1 MARIKFNVN
10 GTTYSTWNHTTKL
23 TTPSLILNDNG
34 TLRYT
39 PLFAINNGA
48 EGTLDNHWYYR
59 CGALAITHNNTKYH
73 VAISRRYTN
82 VLSGTIST
90 TITHSG
96 KTGTGTTTTTTSK
109 TVTPMGYHDF
119 GTQFVGP
126 GSQTV
131 TANVTVNYGV
141 TFLQT
146 PAIYINY
153 GGVLVSAGT
162 SSCVIRVL
170 GTATNSGTSSLNVN
184 VGFVRYLLTVTG
196 NVSTTTTT
204 TTYPNETKSA
214 VAQGNFNY
222 GVTYPS
228 APNLWTDGSGIA
240 VYNNNGNASCHVSK
254 TLSGTVAFGKS
265 ATLSHN
271 FAVGFNGDFGLG

>member
-23 TTPSLILNDNG
+23 TTPSLILNDKG
-34 TLRYT
+34 TVRYT
-39 PLFAINNGA
+39 PLFAVNNGA
-48 EGTLDNHWYYR
+48 EATLDNHWYYR
-59 CGALAITHNNTKYH
+59 CGALAVTHNNTKYH

-96 KTGTGTTTTTTSK
+96 KTGTTTTTTSK
-109 TVTPMGYHDF
+109 TVTPAGTHGF
-119 GTQFVGP
+119 GF
-126 GSQTV
+126 QTV
-131 TANVTVNYGV
+131 PPGNHGVHADVTVNYGV

-153 GGVLVSAGT
+153 GGTLVSAGT
-162 SSCVIRVL
+162 SSCVIRVYSSVVN
-170 GTATNSGTSSLNVN
+170 TGTSPAYMNAGSVN
-184 VGFVRYLLTVTG
+184 YLLTVTG
-196 NVSTTTTT
+196 NVATTT
-204 TTYPNETKSA
+204 TTYPDETKSA

-228 APNLWTDGSGIA
+228 APNLWTDGSGID

>member
-1 MARIKFNVN
+1 MRRIKFNVN
-10 GTTYSTWNHTTKL
+10 GTTYPTWNSTTKL

-39 PLFAINNGA
+39 PLFAVNNGA
-48 EGTLDNHWYYR
+48 EATLDNHWYYR

-96 KTGTGTTTTTTSK
+96 KTGTTTTTTSK
-109 TVTPMGYHDF
+109 TVTPAGSHDF
-119 GTQFVGP
+119 GY
-126 GSQTV
+126 QTV
-131 TANVTVNYGV
+131 PPGNHGVSSDVTVNYGV

-146 PAIYINY
+146 PAIYIHY
-153 GGVLVSAGT
+153 GGTLVSAGT
-162 SSCVIRVL
+162 SSCIIRMYSTVV
-170 GTATNSGTSSLNVN
+170 NSGTSPSYMNAGSVN
-184 VGFVRYLLTVTG
+184 YLLTVTG
-196 NVSTTTTT
+196 NVATTT
-204 TTYPNETKSA
+204 TTYPDETKSA

-228 APNLWTDGSGIA
+228 KPSLTVNSGKVTA
-240 VYNNNGNASCHVSK
+240 TNNVKNNSCLIQK
-254 TLSGTVAFGKS
+254 TLTGTVAYNKTL
-265 ATLSHN
+265 TLSQAFSVTHK
-271 FAVGFNGDFGLG
+271 GEFGLN

>member
-10 GTTYSTWNHTTKL
+10 GTTYPTWSSTTKL

-39 PLFAINNGA
+39 PLFAVNNGA
-48 EGTLDNHWYYR
+48 EGTLDNHWYYK
-59 CGALAITHNNTKYH
+59 CGALAVTHNNTKYH

-96 KTGTGTTTTTTSK
+96 KTGTTTTTTSK
-109 TVTPMGYHDF
+109 TVTPTGVHEF
-119 GTQFVGP
+119 GFQNVPP
-126 GSQTV
+126 GNQGV
-131 TANVTVNYGV
+131 HADVTVNYGV

-146 PAIYINY
+146 PAIYIHY
-153 GGVLVSAGT
+153 GGTLVSAGT
-162 SSCVIRVL
+162 SSCVIRV
-170 GTATNSGTSSLNVN
+170 TSTVVNTGTSIANMNAGS
-184 VGFVRYLLTVTG
+184 VRYLLTVAG
-196 NVSTTTTT
+196 NVATTT
-204 TTYPNETKSA
+204 TTYPDETKSA

-228 APNLWTDGSGIA
+228 APSLTVNSGGISATNNTDNS
-240 VYNNNGNASCHVSK
+240 SCLVEK
-254 TLSGTVAFGKS
+254 MLEGTVAYNKS
-265 ATLSHN
+265 ATLSQA
-271 FAVGFNGDFGLG
+271 FKVTFNGDFGLG

>member
-23 TTPSLILNDNG
+23 TTPSLILNDKG

-39 PLFAINNGA
+39 PLFAVNNGA
-48 EGTLDNHWYYR
+48 EATLDYHWYYR
-59 CGALAITHNNTKYH
+59 CGALAVTHNNTKYH

-96 KTGTGTTTTTTSK
+96 KTGTTTTTTSK
-109 TVTPMGYHDF
+109 TVTPSGTHYF
-119 GTQFVGP
+119 GFQNISP
-126 GSQTV
+126 GNHYV
-131 TANVTVNYGV
+131 TADVTVNYGV

-153 GGVLVSAGT
+153 GGTLVSAGT
-162 SSCVIRVL
+162 SSCVIRVYSSVVN
-170 GTATNSGTSSLNVN
+170 TGTSNAYMDAGSVN
-184 VGFVRYLLTVTG
+184 YLLTIAG
-196 NVSTTTTT
+196 NIATTT
-204 TTYPNETKSA
+204 TTYPDETKSA

-228 APNLWTDGSGIA
+228 VPDLWTDGSGIA

>member
-10 GTTYSTWNHTTKL
+10 GTTYSTWNNTIKI

-34 TLRYT
+34 TVRYT
-39 PLFAINNGA
+39 PLFAVNNGA
-48 EGTLDNHWYYR
+48 EATLDNHWYYK
-59 CGALAITHNNTKYH
+59 CGALAVTHNNTKYH

-96 KTGTGTTTTTTSK
+96 KTGTTTTTTSK
-109 TVTPMGYHDF
+109 TVTPSGTHYF
-119 GTQFVGP
+119 GCYNIGP
-126 GSQTV
+126 GSSKV
-131 TANVTVNYGV
+131 HADVTVNYGV

-153 GGVLVSAGT
+153 GGTLVSAGT
-162 SSCVIRVL
+162 SSCVIRVYSL
-170 GTATNSGTSSLNVN
+170 VVNSGTSIAYMDAGSVN
-184 VGFVRYLLTVTG
+184 YLLTIAG
-196 NVSTTTTT
+196 NVTTTT
-204 TTYPNETKSA
+204 TTYPDETKSA

-228 APNLWTDGSGIA
+228 VPNLWTDGSGIA

>member
-1 MARIKFNVN
+1 MSRIKFTYND
-10 GTTYSTWNHTTKL
+10 TTYSTWNSTSRV

-39 PLFAINNGA
+39 PLFAVNNGA
-48 EGTLDNHWYYR
+48 EATLDNHWYYR

-96 KTGTGTTTTTTSK
+96 KTGTTTTTTSK
-109 TVTPMGYHDF
+109 TVTPAGTHYF
-119 GTQFVGP
+119 GMQNISP
-126 GSQTV
+126 GNYGVQ
-131 TANVTVNYGV
+131 ADVTVNYGV

-146 PAIYINY
+146 PAIYIHY
-153 GGVLVSAGT
+153 GGTLVSAGT
-162 SSCVIRVL
+162 SSCVIRMTSTVV
-170 GTATNSGTSSLNVN
+170 NSGTSPTYMDAGSVN
-184 VGFVRYLLTVTG
+184 YLLTVTG
-196 NVSTTTTT
+196 NVATTT
-204 TTYPNETKSA
+204 TTYPDETKSA

-228 APNLWTDGSGIA
+228 VPNLWTDGSGID

-271 FAVGFNGDFGLG
+271 FSVGFNGDFGLG

>member
-34 TLRYT
+34 TVRYT
-39 PLFAINNGA
+39 PLFAVNNGA
-48 EGTLDNHWYYR
+48 EATLDNHWYYR

-96 KTGTGTTTTTTSK
+96 KTGTTTTTTSK
-109 TVTPMGYHDF
+109 TVTPSGTHYFGMQNISPGNHD
-119 GTQFVGP
+119 
-126 GSQTV
+126 V
-131 TANVTVNYGV
+131 TADVTVNYGV

-153 GGVLVSAGT
+153 GGTLVSAGT
-162 SSCVIRVL
+162 SSCVIRVYSSVV
-170 GTATNSGTSSLNVN
+170 NSGTSNAYMDAGSVN
-184 VGFVRYLLTVTG
+184 YLLIIAG
-196 NVSTTTTT
+196 NVTTTT
-204 TTYPNETKSA
+204 TTYPDETKSA
-214 VAQGNFNY
+214 VAQGNFSY
-222 GVTYPS
+222 GVTYLS
-228 APNLWTDGSGIA
+228 TPNLWTDGSGID

>member
-39 PLFAINNGA
+39 PLFAVNNGA
-48 EGTLDNHWYYR
+48 EATLDNHWYYK

-119 GTQFVGP
+119 GTQFVRP

-162 SSCVIRVL
+162 SSCVIRVS
-170 GTATNSGTSSLNVN
+170 GTATNSGTAGANVN
-184 VGFVRYLLTVTG
+184 VGSVRYLLTVTG

-204 TTYPNETKSA
+204 TTHPNETKSA

-228 APNLWTDGSGIA
+228 APSLTVNSGGISA
-240 VYNNNGNASCHVSK
+240 TNNTGNKSFLAKK
-254 TLSGTVAFGKS
+254 TLSGTVAYNKS
-265 ATLSHN
+265 ATLSQA
-271 FAVGFNGDFGLG
+271 FKVTFNGNFGLG

>member
-1 MARIKFNVN
+1 MSRIKFTYN
-10 GTTYSTWNHTTKL
+10 GTTYSTWNNTSRV

-39 PLFAINNGA
+39 PLFAVNNGA
-48 EGTLDNHWYYR
+48 EATLDNHWYYR
-59 CGALAITHNNTKYH
+59 CGALAVTHNNTKYH

-90 TITHSG
+90 TIKHSG
-96 KTGTGTTTTTTSK
+96 KTGTTTTTTSK
-109 TVTPMGYHDF
+109 TVTPSGVHNF
-119 GTQFVGP
+119 GWQTLPPGP
-126 GSQTV
+126 NKV

-141 TFLQT
+141 TFSQT

-153 GGVLVSAGT
+153 GGTLVSAGT
-162 SSCVIRVL
+162 SSCVIRV
-170 GTATNSGTSSLNVN
+170 TSTVTNTGTSPQNTPVGSVN
-184 VGFVRYLLTVTG
+184 YKLTVTG
-196 NVSTTTTT
+196 NVSTTT

-228 APNLWTDGSGIA
+228 APSLTVNSGGISA
-240 VYNNNGNASCHVSK
+240 TNNTGNKSFLAKK
-254 TLSGTVAFGKS
+254 TLTGTVAYNKS
-265 ATLSHN
+265 ATLSQA
-271 FAVGFNGDFGLG
+271 FKVTFNGDFGLG

>member
-34 TLRYT
+34 TVRYT
-39 PLFAINNGA
+39 PLFAVNNGA
-48 EGTLDNHWYYR
+48 EATLDNHWYYR
-59 CGALAITHNNTKYH
+59 CGALAVTHNNTKYH

-96 KTGTGTTTTTTSK
+96 KTGTTTTTTSK
-109 TVTPMGYHDF
+109 TVTPAGTHEF
-119 GTQFVGP
+119 GF
-126 GSQTV
+126 QTV
-131 TANVTVNYGV
+131 PPGNHGVQSDVTVNYGV

-146 PAIYINY
+146 PAIYIHY
-153 GGVLVSAGT
+153 GGTLVSAGT
-162 SSCVIRVL
+162 SSCVIRMTSTVV
-170 GTATNSGTSSLNVN
+170 NSGTSPSYMNAGSVN
-184 VGFVRYLLTVTG
+184 YLLTVTG
-196 NVSTTTTT
+196 NVATTT
-204 TTYPNETKSA
+204 TTYPDETKSA

-228 APNLWTDGSGIA
+228 APSLTVNSGGISA
-240 VYNNNGNASCHVSK
+240 TNNTGNKSFLAKK
-254 TLSGTVAFGKS
+254 TLTGTVAYNKS
-265 ATLSHN
+265 ATLSQA
-271 FAVGFNGDFGLG
+271 FKVTFNGDFGLG

>member
-10 GTTYSTWNHTTKL
+10 GTTYSTWNSTSRV
-23 TTPSLILNDNG
+23 TTPSLILNEGG

-39 PLFAINNGA
+39 PLFAVNNGA
-48 EGTLDNHWYYR
+48 EATLDNHWYYR
-59 CGALAITHNNTKYH
+59 CGALAVTHNNTKYH

-96 KTGTGTTTTTTSK
+96 KTGTTTTTTSK
-109 TVTPMGYHDF
+109 TVTPSGTHYF
-119 GTQFVGP
+119 GMQNIPP
-126 GSQTV
+126 GNHGGQADV
-131 TANVTVNYGV
+131 IVNYGV

-146 PAIYINY
+146 PAIYIYY
-153 GGVLVSAGT
+153 GGTLVSAGT
-162 SSCVIRVL
+162 SSCVIRVYSSVVN
-170 GTATNSGTSSLNVN
+170 TGTSPAYMDAGS
-184 VGFVRYLLTVTG
+184 VRYLLTITG
-196 NVSTTTTT
+196 NVATTT

-228 APNLWTDGSGIA
+228 VPNLWTDGSGID

-271 FAVGFNGDFGLG
+271 FSVGFNGDFGLG

>member
-39 PLFAINNGA
+39 PLFAVNNGA
-48 EGTLDNHWYYR
+48 EATLDNHWYYR
-59 CGALAITHNNTKYH
+59 CGALAVTHNNTKYH

-96 KTGTGTTTTTTSK
+96 KTGTTTTTTSK
-109 TVTPMGYHDF
+109 TVTPAGTHEF
-119 GTQFVGP
+119 GF
-126 GSQTV
+126 QTV
-131 TANVTVNYGV
+131 PPGNHGVQSDVTVNYGV

-146 PAIYINY
+146 PAIYIHY
-153 GGVLVSAGT
+153 GGTLVSAGT
-162 SSCVIRVL
+162 SSCIIRMTSTVV
-170 GTATNSGTSSLNVN
+170 NSGTSPAYMNAGSVN
-184 VGFVRYLLTVTG
+184 YLLTVTG
-196 NVSTTTTT
+196 NVATTT
-204 TTYPNETKSA
+204 TTYPDETKSA

-228 APNLWTDGSGIA
+228 APSLTVNSGGISA
-240 VYNNNGNASCHVSK
+240 TNNTGNKSFLAKK
-254 TLSGTVAFGKS
+254 TLTGTVAYNKS
-265 ATLSHN
+265 ATLSQAFSVTHK
-271 FAVGFNGDFGLG
+271 GEFGLN

>member
-39 PLFAINNGA
+39 PLFAVSNGA
-48 EGTLDNHWYYR
+48 EATLDNHWYYK

-96 KTGTGTTTTTTSK
+96 KTGTTTTTTSK
-109 TVTPMGYHDF
+109 TVTPTGIHEF
-119 GTQFVGP
+119 GMQNVFP
-126 GSQTV
+126 GNQGV
-131 TANVTVNYGV
+131 HADVTVNYGV

-153 GGVLVSAGT
+153 GGTLVSAGT
-162 SSCVIRVL
+162 SSCVIRVYSSVV
-170 GTATNSGTSSLNVN
+170 NSGTSPSYMNA
-184 VGFVRYLLTVTG
+184 GSVRYLLTVAG
-196 NVSTTTTT
+196 NVATTT
-204 TTYPNETKSA
+204 TTYPDETKSA

>member
-39 PLFAINNGA
+39 PLFAVNNGA

-96 KTGTGTTTTTTSK
+96 KTGTTTTTTSK
-109 TVTPMGYHDF
+109 TVTPVGTHYF
-119 GTQFVGP
+119 GTQNISP
-126 GSQTV
+126 GKQDF
-131 TANVTVNYGV
+131 TADVTVNYGV

-146 PAIYINY
+146 PAIYINC
-153 GGVLVSAGT
+153 GGMLVSAGT
-162 SSCVIRVL
+162 SSCVIRVYSSVINT
-170 GTATNSGTSSLNVN
+170 GTRDAYMDAGSAN
-184 VGFVRYLLTVTG
+184 YLLTITG
-196 NVSTTTTT
+196 NIATTT
-204 TTYPNETKSA
+204 TTYPDETKSA

-228 APNLWTDGSGIA
+228 VPNLWTDGSGIA

>member
-1 MARIKFNVN
+1 MARIKFNVS
-10 GTTYSTWNHTTKL
+10 GTTYSTWNHTAKL

-34 TLRYT
+34 TVRYT
-39 PLFAINNGA
+39 PLFAVNNGA
-48 EGTLDNHWYYR
+48 EATLDYHWYYR
-59 CGALAITHNNTKYH
+59 CGALAVTHNNTKYH

-96 KTGTGTTTTTTSK
+96 KTGTTTTTTSK

-119 GTQFVGP
+119 GTQFIGP
-126 GSQTV
+126 GTQTV
-131 TANVTVNYGV
+131 YANVTVNYGV

-153 GGVLVSAGT
+153 GGTLVSAGT
-162 SSCVIRVL
+162 SSCVIRVSRT
-170 GTATNSGTSSLNVN
+170 GVNSGTSGANINIGSVK
-184 VGFVRYLLTVTG
+184 YLLTVTG
-196 NVSTTTTT
+196 NVATTT
-204 TTYPNETKSA
+204 TTYPDETKSA

-228 APNLWTDGSGIA
+228 APSLTVNSGGISA
-240 VYNNNGNASCHVSK
+240 TNNTGNKSFLAKK
-254 TLSGTVAFGKS
+254 TLTGTVAYNKS
-265 ATLSHN
+265 ATLSQA
-271 FAVGFNGDFGLG
+271 FKVTFNGDFGLG

>member
-10 GTTYSTWNHTTKL
+10 KTTYSTWNHTTKL

-34 TLRYT
+34 TVRYT
-39 PLFAINNGA
+39 PLFAVNNGA
-48 EGTLDNHWYYR
+48 EATLDNHWYYR
-59 CGALAITHNNTKYH
+59 CGALAVTHNNTKYH

-96 KTGTGTTTTTTSK
+96 KTGTTTTTTSK
-109 TVTPMGYHDF
+109 TVTPSGTHYFGMQNIPPGNHD
-119 GTQFVGP
+119 
-126 GSQTV
+126 V
-131 TANVTVNYGV
+131 TADVTVNYGV

-153 GGVLVSAGT
+153 GGTLVSAGT
-162 SSCVIRVL
+162 SSCVIRVYSSVV
-170 GTATNSGTSSLNVN
+170 NSGTSTAFMDAGAVN
-184 VGFVRYLLTVTG
+184 YLLTIAG
-196 NVSTTTTT
+196 NIATTT
-204 TTYPNETKSA
+204 TTYPDETKSA

-228 APNLWTDGSGIA
+228 VPSLTVNSGGISA
-240 VYNNNGNASCHVSK
+240 TNNSGNKSFLAKK
-254 TLSGTVAFGKS
+254 TLTGTVAYNKS
-265 ATLSHN
+265 ATLSQA
-271 FAVGFNGDFGLG
+271 FKVTFNGDFGLG

>member
-1 MARIKFNVN
+1 MSRIKFTYN
-10 GTTYSTWNHTTKL
+10 GTTYSTWNSTSRV
-23 TTPSLILNDNG
+23 TTPSLILNERG
-34 TLRYT
+34 TVRYT
-39 PLFAINNGA
+39 PLFAVNNGA
-48 EGTLDNHWYYR
+48 EATLDNHWYYR
-59 CGALAITHNNTKYH
+59 CGALAVTHNNTKYH

-96 KTGTGTTTTTTSK
+96 KTGTTTTTTSK
-109 TVTPMGYHDF
+109 TVTPSGKHDF
-119 GTQFVGP
+119 GTQFIGP
-126 GSQTV
+126 GAQTV
-131 TANVTVNYGV
+131 YANVTVNYGV

-153 GGVLVSAGT
+153 GGTLVSAGT
-162 SSCVIRVL
+162 SSCVIRVS
-170 GTATNSGTSSLNVN
+170 ATGVNSGTSGSNIHI
-184 VGFVRYLLTVTG
+184 GITTYLLTVTG
-196 NVSTTTTT
+196 NVATTT

>member
-1 MARIKFNVN
+1 MSRIKFTYN
-10 GTTYSTWNHTTKL
+10 GTTYSTWNSTSRV

-39 PLFAINNGA
+39 PLFAVNNGA
-48 EGTLDNHWYYR
+48 EATLDNHWYYR
-59 CGALAITHNNTKYH
+59 CGALAVTHNNTKYH

-82 VLSGTIST
+82 VISGTIST

-96 KTGTGTTTTTTSK
+96 KTGTTTTTTSK
-109 TVTPMGYHDF
+109 TVTPSGTHYF
-119 GTQFVGP
+119 GMQNIPP
-126 GSQTV
+126 GNHGVQ
-131 TANVTVNYGV
+131 ADVTVNYGV

-153 GGVLVSAGT
+153 SGTLVSAGT
-162 SSCVIRVL
+162 SSCVIRVYSSVVN
-170 GTATNSGTSSLNVN
+170 TGTSPSYMDAGSVN
-184 VGFVRYLLTVTG
+184 YLLTVTG
-196 NVSTTTTT
+196 NVATTT
-204 TTYPNETKSA
+204 TTYPDETKSA
-214 VAQGNFNY
+214 VAQGNFSY
-222 GVTYPS
+222 GVSYPS
-228 APNLWTDGSGIA
+228 TPNLWTDGSGIA

>member
-10 GTTYSTWNHTTKL
+10 GTTYSTWNNTSRV
-23 TTPSLILNDNG
+23 TTPSLILNEGG

-39 PLFAINNGA
+39 PLFAVNNGA
-48 EGTLDNHWYYR
+48 EATLDNHWYYR
-59 CGALAITHNNTKYH
+59 CGALAVTHNNTKYH

-96 KTGTGTTTTTTSK
+96 KTGTTTTTTSK
-109 TVTPMGYHDF
+109 TVTPSGTHYF
-119 GTQFVGP
+119 GMQNIFP
-126 GSQTV
+126 GNHGV
-131 TANVTVNYGV
+131 TADVTVNYGV

-153 GGVLVSAGT
+153 GGTLVSAGT
-162 SSCVIRVL
+162 SSCVIRVYSSVVN
-170 GTATNSGTSSLNVN
+170 TGTSPAYMDVGSVN
-184 VGFVRYLLTVTG
+184 YLLIITG
-196 NVSTTTTT
+196 NIATTT
-204 TTYPNETKSA
+204 TTYPDETKSA

-228 APNLWTDGSGIA
+228 TPNLWTDGSGID

>member
-39 PLFAINNGA
+39 PLFAVNNGA
-48 EGTLDNHWYYR
+48 EATLDNHWYYR

-96 KTGTGTTTTTTSK
+96 KTGTTTTTTSK
-109 TVTPMGYHDF
+109 TVTPSGKHDF
-119 GTQFVGP
+119 GFQFIGP
-126 GSQTV
+126 GAQTV
-131 TANVTVNYGV
+131 YANVTVNYGV

-153 GGVLVSAGT
+153 GGTLVSAGT
-162 SSCVIRVL
+162 SSCVIRVSAI
-170 GTATNSGTSSLNVN
+170 GVNSGTSGSNIHI
-184 VGFVRYLLTVTG
+184 GITTYLLTVTG
-196 NVSTTTTT
+196 NVATTT
-204 TTYPNETKSA
+204 TTYPDETKSA

>member
-39 PLFAINNGA
+39 PLFAVNNGA
-48 EGTLDNHWYYR
+48 EATLDNHWYYK
-59 CGALAITHNNTKYH
+59 CGALAVTHNNTKYH

-96 KTGTGTTTTTTSK
+96 KTGTTTTTTSK
-109 TVTPMGYHDF
+109 TVTPSGVHNF
-119 GTQFVGP
+119 GFQNISP
-126 GSQTV
+126 GNH
-131 TANVTVNYGV
+131 NVHADITVNYGV

-153 GGVLVSAGT
+153 NGTLVSAGT
-162 SSCVIRVL
+162 SSCVIRVYSSVV
-170 GTATNSGTSSLNVN
+170 NSGTSNAYMDAGSVK
-184 VGFVRYLLTVTG
+184 YLLTIAG
-196 NVSTTTTT
+196 NIATTT
-204 TTYPNETKSA
+204 TTYPDETKSA

-228 APNLWTDGSGIA
+228 TPNLWTDGSGIA

>member
-10 GTTYSTWNHTTKL
+10 GTTYSTWNSTTKL

-39 PLFAINNGA
+39 PLFAVNNGA

-59 CGALAITHNNTKYH
+59 CGALAVTHNNTKYH

-96 KTGTGTTTTTTSK
+96 KTGTTTTTTSK
-109 TVTPMGYHDF
+109 TVTPSGTHYFGFQNVSPGNHD
-119 GTQFVGP
+119 
-126 GSQTV
+126 V
-131 TANVTVNYGV
+131 TADVTVNYGV

-146 PAIYINY
+146 PAIYIHY
-153 GGVLVSAGT
+153 GGTLVSAGT
-162 SSCVIRVL
+162 SSCVIRVYSSVI
-170 GTATNSGTSSLNVN
+170 NSGTSNAYMDAGSVN
-184 VGFVRYLLTVTG
+184 YLLIIAG
-196 NVSTTTTT
+196 NVTTTT
-204 TTYPNETKSA
+204 TTYPDETKSA
-214 VAQGNFNY
+214 VAQGNFSY
-222 GVTYPS
+222 GVTYLS
-228 APNLWTDGSGIA
+228 TPNLWTDGSGID

>member
-39 PLFAINNGA
+39 PLFAVNNGA
-48 EGTLDNHWYYR
+48 EATLDNHWYYR

-96 KTGTGTTTTTTSK
+96 KTGTTTTTTSK
-109 TVTPMGYHDF
+109 IVTPSGTHYF
-119 GTQFVGP
+119 GMQNISP
-126 GSQTV
+126 GNHGV
-131 TANVTVNYGV
+131 TADVTVNYGV

-153 GGVLVSAGT
+153 GGTLVSAGT
-162 SSCVIRVL
+162 SSCVIRVYSSVV
-170 GTATNSGTSSLNVN
+170 NSGTSIAYMDAGSVN
-184 VGFVRYLLTVTG
+184 YLLTIAG
-196 NVSTTTTT
+196 NIATTT

-228 APNLWTDGSGIA
+228 VPNLWTDGSGIA
-240 VYNNNGNASCHVSK
+240 VYNNKGNASCHVSK

>member
-1 MARIKFNVN
+1 MSRIKFTYNDM
-10 GTTYSTWNHTTKL
+10 TYSTWNSTSRV
-23 TTPSLILNDNG
+23 TTPSLILNDHG

-39 PLFAINNGA
+39 PLFAVNNDA
-48 EGTLDNHWYYR
+48 EATLDNHWYYR
-59 CGALAITHNNTKYH
+59 CGALAVTHDNTKYH

-82 VLSGTIST
+82 VLSGTISA

-96 KTGTGTTTTTTSK
+96 KTTTTTTTTSK
-109 TVTPMGYHDF
+109 TVTPTGVHDF
-119 GTQFVGP
+119 GWQSLPPGP
-126 GSQTV
+126 NEV

-162 SSCVIRVL
+162 SSCVIRV
-170 GTATNSGTSSLNVN
+170 TSTVTNTGTSPQNTPVGSVN
-184 VGFVRYLLTVTG
+184 YKLTVTG
-196 NVSTTTTT
+196 NVSTTT

>member
-10 GTTYSTWNHTTKL
+10 GTTYPTWSSTTKL

-39 PLFAINNGA
+39 PLFAVNNGA
-48 EGTLDNHWYYR
+48 EGTLDNHWYYK
-59 CGALAITHNNTKYH
+59 CGALAVTHNNTKYH

-96 KTGTGTTTTTTSK
+96 KTGTTTTTTSK
-109 TVTPMGYHDF
+109 TVTPTGVHEF
-119 GTQFVGP
+119 GFQNVPP
-126 GSQTV
+126 GNQGV
-131 TANVTVNYGV
+131 HADVTVNYGV

-146 PAIYINY
+146 PAIYIHY
-153 GGVLVSAGT
+153 GGTLVSAGT
-162 SSCVIRVL
+162 SSCVIRV
-170 GTATNSGTSSLNVN
+170 TSTVVNTGTSTANMNAGS
-184 VGFVRYLLTVTG
+184 VRYLLTVAG
-196 NVSTTTTT
+196 NVATTT
-204 TTYPNETKSA
+204 TTYPDETKSA

-228 APNLWTDGSGIA
+228 APSLTVNSGGISATNNTDNS
-240 VYNNNGNASCHVSK
+240 SCLVEK
-254 TLSGTVAFGKS
+254 MLEGTVAYNKS
-265 ATLSHN
+265 ATLSQA
-271 FAVGFNGDFGLG
+271 FKVTFNGDFGLG

>member
-10 GTTYSTWNHTTKL
+10 GTTYSTWNSTTKL

-39 PLFAINNGA
+39 PLFAVNNGA
-48 EGTLDNHWYYR
+48 EATLDNHWYYR
-59 CGALAITHNNTKYH
+59 CGALAVTHNNTKYH

-96 KTGTGTTTTTTSK
+96 KTGTTTTTTSK
-109 TVTPMGYHDF
+109 TVTPSGTHYF
-119 GTQFVGP
+119 GMQNISP
-126 GSQTV
+126 GVQKV
-131 TANVTVNYGV
+131 HADITVNYGV

-153 GGVLVSAGT
+153 GGTLVSAGT
-162 SSCVIRVL
+162 SSCVIRVYSSVVN
-170 GTATNSGTSSLNVN
+170 TGTSNAYMDAGSVN
-184 VGFVRYLLTVTG
+184 YLLTVAG
-196 NVSTTTTT
+196 NVTTTT
-204 TTYPNETKSA
+204 TTYPDETKSA

-228 APNLWTDGSGIA
+228 APSLTVNSGGISA
-240 VYNNNGNASCHVSK
+240 TNNTGNKSFLAKK
-254 TLSGTVAFGKS
+254 TLTGTVAYNKS
-265 ATLSHN
+265 ATLSQA
-271 FAVGFNGDFGLG
+271 FKVTFNGNFGLG

>member
-1 MARIKFNVN
+1 MSRIKFTYND
-10 GTTYSTWNHTTKL
+10 TTYSTWNSTSRV

-39 PLFAINNGA
+39 PLFAVNNGA
-48 EGTLDNHWYYR
+48 EATLDNHWYYR

-96 KTGTGTTTTTTSK
+96 KTGMTTTTTSK
-109 TVTPMGYHDF
+109 TVTPAGTHNF
-119 GTQFVGP
+119 GCQSVPP
-126 GSQTV
+126 GNHAV

-146 PAIYINY
+146 PAIYIHY
-153 GGVLVSAGT
+153 GGHLVSAST
-162 SSCVIRVL
+162 SSCVIEVGRTVV
-170 GTATNSGTSSLNVN
+170 NSGTSPSNVCIDPVN
-184 VGFVRYLLTVTG
+184 YLLTVTG
-196 NVSTTTTT
+196 NVATTT
-204 TTYPNETKSA
+204 TTYPDETKSA

-222 GVTYPS
+222 GVTYPTE
-228 APNLWTDGSGIA
+228 PVLTVDSGEVTA
-240 VYNNNGNASCHVSK
+240 TNNVENDSCLIQK
-254 TLSGTVAFGKS
+254 TLTGTVAYNKTL
-265 ATLSHN
+265 TLSQAFSVTHK
-271 FAVGFNGDFGLG
+271 GEFGLN

>member
-1 MARIKFNVN
+1 MSRIKFTYND
-10 GTTYSTWNHTTKL
+10 TSYSTWNSTSRV
-23 TTPSLILNDNG
+23 TTPSLILNDHG
-34 TLRYT
+34 TVRYT
-39 PLFAINNGA
+39 PLFAVNNGA
-48 EGTLDNHWYYR
+48 EATLDNHWYYK
-59 CGALAITHNNTKYH
+59 CGALAVTHNNTKYH

-96 KTGTGTTTTTTSK
+96 KTGTTTTTTSK
-109 TVTPMGYHDF
+109 TVTPSGTHYF
-119 GTQFVGP
+119 GMQNISP
-126 GSQTV
+126 GGHNV

-146 PAIYINY
+146 PAIYIHY
-153 GGVLVSAGT
+153 GGTLVSAGT
-162 SSCVIRVL
+162 SSCVIEVYSSVV
-170 GTATNSGTSSLNVN
+170 NSGTSNAYMDAGSVN
-184 VGFVRYLLTVTG
+184 YLLTVTG
-196 NVSTTTTT
+196 NVATTT
-204 TTYPNETKSA
+204 TTYPDETKSA

>member
-34 TLRYT
+34 TVRYT
-39 PLFAINNGA
+39 PLFAVNNGA
-48 EGTLDNHWYYR
+48 EATLDDHWYYR
-59 CGALAITHNNTKYH
+59 CGALAVTHNNTKYH

-96 KTGTGTTTTTTSK
+96 KTGTTTTTTSK
-109 TVTPMGYHDF
+109 TVTPSGTHYF
-119 GTQFVGP
+119 GMQNIFP
-126 GSQTV
+126 GNQSV
-131 TANVTVNYGV
+131 YADVTVNYGV

-146 PAIYINY
+146 PAIYIHY
-153 GGVLVSAGT
+153 GGTLVSAGT
-162 SSCVIRVL
+162 SSCVIRIYSSVV
-170 GTATNSGTSSLNVN
+170 NSGTSPAYMDAGSVN
-184 VGFVRYLLTVTG
+184 YLLIVTG
-196 NVSTTTTT
+196 NVATTT
-204 TTYPNETKSA
+204 TTYPDETKSA

-228 APNLWTDGSGIA
+228 APSLTVNSGGISA
-240 VYNNNGNASCHVSK
+240 TNNTGNKSFLAKK
-254 TLSGTVAFGKS
+254 TLTGTVAYNKS
-265 ATLSHN
+265 ATLSQA
-271 FAVGFNGDFGLG
+271 FKVTFNGDFGLG